1 MMLRSYCIVDFYVF
15 YDGAIDMKIWAL
27 LTRSQ
32 CGVFDTQ
39 VIIKAHGP
47 IVWILSTLG
56 YVRFVL

>member
-32 CGVFDTQ
+32 WGVFDTQ
-39 VIIKAHGP
+39 VIIKARGP
-47 IVWILSTLG
+47 IV
-56 YVRFVL
+56 